1 MEIQTEIQRD
11 RIESDSRKTEL
22 QGKVKSNIKT
32 ASSSNNAENVGGNN
46 GGVKAKVASVLK
58 ATAAIGAVASNMI
71 STAMPGGSDDDLS
84 SNTASEFREK
94 TGKIADKSFSAVKDI
109 AQRKIKNLQQRGN
122 TPRSPARAKI
132 KRKIVSS
139 IDNTRLGHGLLNT
152 RNRVKGIK
160 KRVAFNINKI
170 KRTVIKSID
179 TNKVKKRTSKVGKA
193 AGTAVRG
200 VSGAVGT
207 VSRVKLYTSGDDAGN
222 NLAEM
227 GKDIAAKGADLSF
240 RATKKVLKKPAKAIT
255 KQVKKVGKRALKTA
269 VNKVQK
275 KLAKKTAKTAAK
287 ATQRTLKTTVNVA
300 KATAK
305 IVANAAKVAAHAIK
319 AAIQA
324 AVQAAQAVGEA
335 VVTLLATPV
344 GWIILAVVLVVVLIV
359 ILFNM
364 LSGAATV
371 PVSTVSSVGSSL
383 SWLFGGDDNNNSNN
397 NDMAELYS
405 GFEEKAHTA
414 MTNAK
419 NYYQG
424 QISGISFGDRD
435 TLVFNGASFYP
446 ASAADDY
453 VQDYFDNLD
462 YDDYKYLM
470 EMCYIKKLR
479 DERTAQ
485 GLSENDLPEVTID
498 ENDIKDFLLTYCYSF
513 NIDII
518 GGQACP
524 TLDCCSRTSTSTSY
538 CGGGDDCSN
547 HDDDGEC
554 LGHDETTT
562 TYYCDHSHIKAIVT
576 LQEIPK
582 DELENDIL
590 VLTDDEREMLDL
602 GLQILNEGLTDES
615 VTSAAGG

>member
-1 MEIQTEIQRD
+1 MEIQTEIRRD
-11 RIESDSRKTEL
+11 RIESDSRKMEL

-32 ASSSNNAENVGGNN
+32 ASPPSNTESVGGKN
-46 GGVKAKVASVLK
+46 GEVKSKVASVLK
-58 ATAAIGAVASNMI
+58 TTAAIGAAASNMI
-71 STAMPGGSDDDLS
+71 STATPSSSDDDLS

-94 TGKIADKSFSAVKDI
+94 TGKIADKSFSAVKNI
-109 AQRKIKNLQQRGN
+109 AEKKIKNLQQRGN
-122 TPRSPARAKI
+122 TLENRACANI
-132 KRKIVSS
+132 KRKIVNS
-139 IDNTRLGHGLLNT
+139 IDKTRLGHGLLNT
-152 RNRVKGIK
+152 KNKVKGIK
-160 KRVAFNINKI
+160 KRVVFNLNKI
-170 KRTVIKSID
+170 KRTVFKSVDPQKI
-179 TNKVKKRTSKVGKA
+179 KKRISKVGNV

-200 VSGAVGT
+200 ISGTVGT
-207 VSRVKLYTSGDDAGN
+207 VSRVKFYTSGDDTSSS
-222 NLAEM
+222 LAEM
-227 GKDIAAKGADLSF
+227 GKDFAAKGADLSF
-240 RATKKVLKKPAKAIT
+240 RATKKVLKKPAKAVT

-287 ATQRTLKTTVNVA
+287 ATQRTIKTTVNAA

-305 IVANAAKVAAHAIK
+305 IVANAAKIAVQAVK
-319 AAIQA
+319 AAVQA
-324 AVQAAQAVGEA
+324 AIQAAQAVGEA

-371 PVSTVSSVGSSL
+371 PVSAASSVGSSL
-383 SWLFGGDDNNNSNN
+383 SWLFGGDDGN
-397 NDMAELYS
+397 NDSDMSELYS

-414 MTNAK
+414 MDNVK

-424 QISGISFGDRD
+424 QIGGISFGDRD

-453 VQDYFDNLD
+453 VQNYFDNLD

-479 DERTAQ
+479 DERAAQ

-498 ENDIKDFLLTYCYSF
+498 ENDIKDFLLNYCYNF
-513 NIDII
+513 NIEII

-524 TLDCCSRTSTSTSY
+524 TLDCCSRTDTSTSH
-538 CGGGDDCSN
+538 CGGGDDCDN
-547 HDDDGEC
+547 HNDEGEC
-554 LGHDETTT
+554 LGHEETTT
-562 TYYCDHSHIKAIVT
+562 TYYCDHSHIKAVVT

-590 VLTDDEREMLDL
+590 VLTDDERELRDL
-602 GLQILNEGLTDES
+602 GLQILNEGLTDEN
-615 VTSAAGG
+615 VTEQP